1 MASSSHSAQS
11 APVAGVSLAGVG
23 FILLGAFSIQWSAA
37 LIQPAFVRL
46 GPVATSGWRFL
57 LGAVI
62 LLLITRPNLRQW
74 RREQWRA
81 AVILGVTVAF
91 MNVSF
96 YQAIARIPLGSAV
109 TIEFL
114 GPLCVAVFG
123 RRSLRHFCFA
133 FLAAL
138 GVVLLSHPGGGVT
151 LVGAIFGLMSGLGWG
166 GYVFAAAR
174 VGGATTGFGGLAV
187 SMTISALV
195 TLPWTLTK
203 VADVAQHPA
212 LSGRLLL
219 VAAMSIVLGFG
230 AELQAL
236 RRLSPS
242 AAGVLMSFD
251 PAIAFV
257 IGALVLNE
265 RATVWVLLGL
275 SCVVLAG
282 AGVTMDQTSPEE
294 IVPQ

>member
-1 MASSSHSAQS
+1 MRT
-11 APVAGVSLAGVG
+11 APRVSLSGAG
-23 FILLGAFSIQWSAA
+23 FIILGATSIQWSAA
-37 LIQPAFVRL
+37 LVQPAFEAL

-57 LGAVI
+57 LGAVALMI
-62 LLLITRPNLRQW
+62 ATRPRLRQW
-74 RREQWRA
+74 RREQWLAA
-81 AVILGVTVAF
+81 AVLGVTVAF
-91 MNVSF
+91 MNVCF

-123 RRSLRHFCFA
+123 RRSWRHASFA
-133 FLAAL
+133 ALAAV

-151 LVGAIFGLMSGLGWG
+151 LTGALFGLGSGLGWG

-187 SMTISALV
+187 SMSVSALV
-195 TLPWTLTK
+195 TLPWTLTRVDY
-203 VADVAQHPA
+203 VAHHAL
-212 LSGRLLL
+212 LSGRLAL
-219 VAAMSIVLGFG
+219 VGLMSIVLGFA

-236 RRLSPS
+236 RRLSPA
-242 AAGVLMSFD
+242 AAGVLMSLD

-257 IGALVLNE
+257 IGALLLHE
-265 RATVWVLLGL
+265 RATIWVVLGL
-275 SCVVLAG
+275 VLVVT
-282 AGVTMDQTSPEE
+282 AGVGVTIDRTAPEQ

>member
-1 MASSSHSAQS
+1 MNT
-11 APVAGVSLAGVG
+11 PVTRVSLAGVG
-23 FILLGAFSIQWSAA
+23 FILLGAVSIQWSAA
-37 LIQPAFVRL
+37 LVQPAFGTL

-57 LGAVI
+57 LGAII
-62 LLLITRPNLRQW
+62 LLVMTRPQLRHW

-81 AVILGVTVAF
+81 AIILGVTVAF

-123 RRSLRHFCFA
+123 RRSWRHFCFA

-151 LVGAIFGLMSGLGWG
+151 LVGAIFGLSSGLGWG
-166 GYVFAAAR
+166 AYVFAAAR

-195 TLPWTLTK
+195 TLPWTLTRF
-203 VADVAQHPA
+203 ADVAQHPSLA
-212 LSGRLLL
+212 GRLLL

-257 IGALVLNE
+257 IGVLVLNE
-265 RATVWVLLGL
+265 HATTWVLVGL

-282 AGVTMDQTSPEE
+282 AGVTMDQTTPEE

>member
-1 MASSSHSAQS
+1 M
-11 APVAGVSLAGVG
+11 
-23 FILLGAFSIQWSAA
+23 GAFSIQWSAA
-37 LIQPAFVRL
+37 LIEPVFPLL

-57 LGAVI
+57 MGALI
-62 LLLITRPNLRQW
+62 LLAVTRPRLKEW
-74 RREQWRA
+74 RREQWFA
-81 AVILGVTVAF
+81 AVVLGVTVAF

-123 RRSLRHFCFA
+123 RRSWRHFSFA

-151 LVGAIFGLMSGLGWG
+151 LVGAIFGLLSGLGWA

-174 VGGATTGFGGLAV
+174 VGGATAGFGGLAV

-195 TLPWTLTK
+195 TLPWTMTK
-203 VADVAQHPA
+203 LSFVVHHP
-212 LSGRLLL
+212 SVGGRLAL
-219 VAAMSIVLGFG
+219 VGLMSIVLGF
-230 AELQAL
+230 ASELQAL
-236 RRLSPS
+236 RRLSPA

-257 IGALVLNE
+257 VGALLLHE
-265 RATVWVLLGL
+265 RATTWVLLGL
-275 SCVVLAG
+275 ACVVLAG
-282 AGVTMDQTSPEE
+282 AGVTMDQTAPEE